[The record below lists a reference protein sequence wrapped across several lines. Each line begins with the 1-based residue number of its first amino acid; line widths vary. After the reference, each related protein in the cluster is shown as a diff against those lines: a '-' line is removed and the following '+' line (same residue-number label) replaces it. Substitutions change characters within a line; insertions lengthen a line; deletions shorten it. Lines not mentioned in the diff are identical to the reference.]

1 MSELEDAR
9 QQLIEVREL
18 LSADPDNAEF
28 LTLES
33 DLIELIT
40 ILSAGEVS
48 ANLEQS
54 VNEEEPLISATITP
68 LEPEN
73 ISGNNL
79 NHSKYDDISVEEKV
93 GGAEPDATKSKKKSK
108 VQKDK
113 SSRTFVVPDNLI
125 ILESDSAAEKARKK
139 RTVKSL
145 KGKFREKRKEHES
158 NKKQQSWQDFQKKKK
173 KGTKEGSIWATND
186 HIDGKVGVVGKR
198 TMSEYG
204 DRKRY
209 KLG

>member
-28 LTLES
+28 VTLES

-40 ILSAGEVS
+40 ILSAGEAS

-54 VNEEEPLISATITP
+54 VNEEEPLISATTTP
-68 LEPEN
+68 LETEN
-73 ISGNNL
+73 KSGNNL
-79 NHSKYDDISVEEKV
+79 NHSKHDDINVEEKV
-93 GGAEPDATKSKKKSK
+93 GGAEPDVAKSKKKSK
-108 VQKDK
+108 VQKEK